1 MYNISGTY
9 SGYRARPWNRPSE
22 DKIEVLKNGKKL
34 NKKTAAFMYPIFD
47 SSTFRY
53 RGYNIVE
60 TLEYSFQWTGA
71 YFEVKEIP
79 VLEKALD
86 VIDVLV
92 VIRCAWDFE
101 LGYFIEKAKSMGI
114 RVVYDVDDLIYHPKY
129 MPIIIKTLGLKKGKQ
144 WDSWFGLIER
154 NHMITDMC
162 DAFICTNG
170 YLANYIKND
179 YDKPCY
185 VVRNYMNWMQEEV
198 SQKVLEEKLSQESE
212 KPFIIGYFS
221 GSPTHVKD
229 LMIVMPEIETFL
241 NNHEDARLRIV
252 GYMDLP
258 EEYEYLIRMK
268 KIEFVPFQTFTDL
281 QVEQAKVDIN
291 IVPLVNNQF
300 SNCKS
305 ELKYFETAI
314 VGTITC
320 ATPTYTYSEAITNG
334 DNGYLCQAGEWLSVF
349 EKIYAEGVSTE
360 KKQYICQKALE
371 QYGSK
376 SQLKH
381 LENVFNSIYAG
392 EEK

>member
-1 MYNISGTY
+1 MYTISGDY
-9 SGYRARPWNRPSE
+9 SGYRTRPWNRPIA
-22 DKIEVLKNGKKL
+22 DKIEVLRNAKKL
-34 NKKTAAFMYPIFD
+34 NKKTVAFMYPIFD

-53 RGYNIVE
+53 RGYNVVE

-71 YFEVKEIP
+71 YFEVKDIP
-79 VLEKALD
+79 VLEEALD
-86 VIDVLV
+86 VVDVLV

-101 LGYFIEKAKSMGI
+101 LGDFIQKAKDKGI

-154 NHMITDMC
+154 NHMITDMS

-170 YLANYIKND
+170 YLADYITTD

-185 VVRNYMNWMQEEV
+185 IVRNYMNWMQEEV
-198 SQKVLEEKLSQESE
+198 SERVLAEKLEKEPE

-241 NNHEDARLRIV
+241 NNHDDAKLHIV
-252 GYMDLP
+252 GYMELP
-258 EEYEYLIRMK
+258 AEYDYLIRMN
-268 KIEFVPFQTFTDL
+268 KIEYVPFQTFTDL
-281 QVEQAKVDIN
+281 QVEQAKVDLN

-314 VGTITC
+314 VGTLTC
-320 ATPTYTYSEAITNG
+320 ATPTYTYKQAITHR
-334 DNGYLCQAGEWLSVF
+334 DNGYLCEAGEWLPIF
-349 EKIYAEGVSTE
+349 EKIYAEGVSNE
-360 KKQYICQKALE
+360 KKQYICKRALE
-371 QYGSK
+371 EYGSK

-381 LENVFNSIYAG
+381 LEHVFNSIYAG